1 MDTYYNNTSANSPP
15 SPESSTPSPIIPEHA
30 LSDQRQKKKHPC
42 TYPNCTRAFTTAGHL
57 ARHARVHTGEKNHA
71 CPFPGCET
79 RCSRQDNLQQHYR
92 IHLAP
97 GSRRTSARS
106 AADRRSTRSAST
118 PYPTSVASTSAIP
131 PPPPVDSPPQ
141 LVPATLDEYQKRYP
155 MGQSS
160 PIVASSWA
168 GDSARYSD
176 SSSRAPTRQDSTSSY
191 GGDEYYQRSSPSHS
205 TSYTQST
212 VLPPLQHRDDSA
224 YYSQSPSYSPSTYS
238 SPSYSHSPSYSTAY
252 NDHPRSHSYR
262 EGSYSTSGSYAPRT
276 EVYRDTYVE
285 DYRQQ
290 QQFVS
295 V

>member
-1 MDTYYNNTSANSPP
+1 MDSYSYNNSNSSP
-15 SPESSTPSPIIPEHA
+15 SPESSTPSPVIPEHA

-106 AADRRSTRSAST
+106 AADRRSTRSTST
-118 PYPTSVASTSAIP
+118 PYPPSVASTSAV

-141 LVPATLDEYQKRYP
+141 LVPATMEEYQKRYP
-155 MGQSS
+155 MATQSS
-160 PIVASSWA
+160 PVITSSWA
-168 GDSARYSD
+168 GDRYSD
-176 SSSRAPTRQDSTSSY
+176 SSSRAPTRHDSTSSY
-191 GGDEYYQRSSPSHS
+191 GGDDYYQRSSPSHS
-205 TSYTQST
+205 SSYTQST
-212 VLPPLQHRDDSA
+212 VLPPLQHRGDDSA
-224 YYSQSPSYSPSTYS
+224 YYSQSPSSYSPSTYS
-238 SPSYSHSPSYSTAY
+238 SNYSHSPSYSSTY
-252 NDHPRSHSYR
+252 GDHSRSQSYR
-262 EGSYSTSGSYAPRT
+262 DGGYSTSGSSYAPRT
-276 EVYRDTYVE
+276 EVYRDAYVD